1 METGL
6 EMLPLKLLTISM
18 SLIKIPDMK
27 EIGKISIE
35 KEMENSIITLET
47 IIKVMLKTIWDMEKE
62 FIPIKMVINILE
74 ISKKMISVDTELST
88 SLTEMFILE
97 NSYKLNSTD

>member
-1 METGL
+1 
-6 EMLPLKLLTISM
+6 
-18 SLIKIPDMK
+18 
-27 EIGKISIE
+27 
-35 KEMENSIITLET
+35 MENSIITLET

>member
-47 IIKVMLKTIWDMEKE
+47 IIKVMLKTI
-62 FIPIKMVINILE
+62 
-74 ISKKMISVDTELST
+74 
-88 SLTEMFILE
+88 
-97 NSYKLNSTD
+97 

>member
-1 METGL
+1 
-6 EMLPLKLLTISM
+6 
-18 SLIKIPDMK
+18 
-27 EIGKISIE
+27 
-35 KEMENSIITLET
+35 
-47 IIKVMLKTIWDMEKE
+47 MEKE